1 MLLLR
6 LSGHSGA
13 GKSRLTAA
21 LPRLGITCPRAVLYT
36 SRLARAGEVHGRDY
50 YFLSRSAI
58 AALPSRDFYV
68 GPVREMLQAVDL
80 GQLEIEL
87 KSNSLVL
94 VEIFAP
100 LWVDLESRIRERVG
114 PELHTA
120 SVFMTAVDP
129 KVFHAQPDESRAR
142 YVQETVEGILRWRA
156 KDADDKI
163 SSRAHSAVAE
173 VTEALGPHG
182 KSLYSRVFHSAPEGP
197 DGHDDWTK
205 EGQPIGRAREALREF
220 VDFVRA
226 TAPPG
231 GALTTRT

>member
-13 GKSRLTAA
+13 GKSRLIAA

-58 AALPSRDFYV
+58 AALPGSDFYV
-68 GPVREMLQAVDL
+68 GPVREMLQGVDL

-87 KSNSLVL
+87 RSNSLVL

-100 LWVDLESRIRERVG
+100 LWAGLEKRIRERVG

-129 KVFHAQPDESRAR
+129 KAFRAQPDEKRAH
-142 YVQETVEGILRWRA
+142 YVQETIEDILRRRA

-163 SSRAHSAVAE
+163 SSRARSGFAE
-173 VTEALGPHG
+173 IAEALGPHG
-182 KSLYSRVFHSAPEGP
+182 NTLYNRVFHSAPEGP
-197 DGHDDWTK
+197 DGDDDWTK
-205 EGQPIGRAREALREF
+205 EGQPIGRARDALDEF
-220 VDFVRA
+220 VAFVR
-226 TAPPG
+226 TTQAPPV
-231 GALTTRT
+231 